1 MIRKFSTLRKIFLA
15 RRDGAFRTLVVP
27 LVAAA
32 FFAIAN
38 SGSAYP
44 LSEDER
50 ASLTA
55 AMPRT
60 LARLEARQPVNIVII
75 GDSVSR
81 VVTPTPDA
89 NQTVHGMHA
98 QFARRLCNEF
108 FYPGGVRVVHPL
120 DDEPTKRDD
129 AQGSEIFLENLA
141 LPGHTALDALQRMTT
156 DAFLHDPDLVVINY
170 GINDAI
176 QDFDLGTYRV
186 ALEQCI
192 DICRTRKVDIIL
204 LGPSL
209 IRQSPGPTG
218 WGLTRAHATKAR
230 EIAAA
235 KNVFFV
241 DLGQV
246 LSERGGI
253 PYSKGEDEGEKAIE
267 AISNRL
273 LTIFDHGP
281 DAIVED
287 LVHPNHSA
295 HTLMGDSIYD
305 ALMRVEDKDVS
316 PLKFAAQGSFVQDGR
331 LRLDL
336 EVSNTGKTP
345 RRGHFAALTMRRQLS
360 PTEAYFNFDLKPGQT
375 QSYPIFYKKV
385 PTPGQEGLEEPTDFY
400 HLDPADSNLR
410 LSYLVVDEEHSGL
423 VDVVTPLL
431 PIGVEWNTTVLT
443 NVTDQLRIEWTL
455 LNRSA
460 KAQNVRYVIQSGNQ
474 KIDGS
479 VQLDQGQSGR
489 RYANINFKPRQG
501 IVRQKLPLKLIVDVG
516 GRTTEFHREI
526 EMTRDLFLGERVAL
540 SNADAYLN
548 TGVGAGQL
556 GAGKS
561 GVTLRADADE
571 KALYLT
577 FDFENL
583 KLQPIAK
590 GASLIA
596 DISIDGRPKEE
607 VRKFGCVD
615 RIRVM
620 AGAEPGYGE
629 TNHMRPGYFGNG
641 YNKRVDERYVIS
653 TIEQRADLNQRF
665 MVKIPRK
672 YLFRH
677 EWELGN
683 ADSVLGLNTSLSIAA
698 IDSASGAMG
707 YPGSHRYQLAR
718 SGYYFRDARA
728 LITLRLTPDRI
739 PTWSARVY

>member
-1 MIRKFSTLRKIFLA
+1 MILKLSTMKKDCLA
-15 RRDGAFRTLVVP
+15 RLGGTFFKLTIMLAFTAFLVIP
-27 LVAAA
+27 RQ
-32 FFAIAN
+32 
-38 SGSAYP
+38 SSAYP
-44 LSEDER
+44 LSEEER

-60 LARLEARQPVNIVII
+60 LARLEARQAVSIVII
-75 GDSVSR
+75 GDSISR
-81 VVTPTPDA
+81 VVTPTPEA

-98 QFARRLCNEF
+98 QFAMRLCNEF

-120 DDEPTKRDD
+120 DDEPTKRAD
-129 AQGSEIFLENLA
+129 ARGSEILLENLA
-141 LPGHTALDALQRMTT
+141 LAGHTAVDAVQRMTT
-156 DAFLHDPDLVVINY
+156 DAFLHDPDLVMINY
-170 GINDAI
+170 GINDSV
-176 QDFDLGTYRV
+176 QDFDLGTYHS

-192 DICRTRKVDIIL
+192 DICRARKVDVIL
-204 LGPSL
+204 LGPSI

-241 DLGQV
+241 DLGQG
-246 LSERGGI
+246 LSERGGL
-253 PYSKGEDEGEKAIE
+253 PYKKGEGEGEKAID
-267 AISNRL
+267 AISKRL
-273 LTIFDHGP
+273 MTIFDHGP
-281 DAIVED
+281 DAIMDD
-287 LVHPNHSA
+287 LLHPNHAS
-295 HTLMGDSIYD
+295 HTAMGDQIYD
-305 ALMRVEDKDVS
+305 ALMKVEDKDQS
-316 PLKFAAQGSFVQDGR
+316 PLKFVAKGSFQPDGR

-336 EVSNTGKTP
+336 QVSNSGKTP
-345 RRGHFAALTMRRQLS
+345 RRGHFAALTMRRQLT
-360 PTEAYFNFDLKPGQT
+360 PVDAYSNFDLKPGQA
-375 QSYPIFYKKV
+375 QSYPIYYEKV
-385 PTPGQEGLEEPTDFY
+385 PTPGQEGMEEPTKFF

-410 LSYLVVDEEHSGL
+410 ISYLVVDEEHSGI

-431 PIGVEWNTTVLT
+431 PVGVEWNTTLLT
-443 NVTDQLRIEWTL
+443 NVTDQIRVEWTL

-460 KAQNVRYVIQSGNQ
+460 KSQNVRYVMQSGNQ

-489 RYANINFKPRQG
+489 RYANLNFKPRQG
-501 IVRQKLPLKLIVDVG
+501 IIRQKLPVKLSVDVG
-516 GRTTEFHREI
+516 GRITEFTREI

-540 SNADAYLN
+540 SNEDAYLN
-548 TGVGAGQL
+548 TGVGAGEL
-556 GAGKS
+556 NPGKS

-583 KLQPIAK
+583 KLQPMTK

-596 DISIDGRPKEE
+596 DFSIDGRPKDE

-615 RIRVM
+615 RMRVM
-620 AGAEPGYGE
+620 TGAEPGYGE

-641 YNKRVDERYVIS
+641 YNKRVDERYIIS
-653 TIEQRADLNQRF
+653 TIEQRADLSQRF

-677 EWELGN
+677 EWDLGN
-683 ADSVLGLNTSLSIAA
+683 ADSVIGLNTSLSLGA
-698 IDSASGAMG
+698 IDPATGAVG
-707 YPGSHRYQLAR
+707 FPGSHRYLLAK
-718 SGYYFRDARA
+718 SDYYFRDARA

-739 PTWSARVY
+739 PTWSARMY